1 MVYESHVRFVKSFFI
16 IGNQH
21 LILILLR
28 CYNWDYVKNCFY
40 ASQLTWERFISI
52 SMFDWI
58 NIEWTM
64 NVLPRNRR
72 MFWHGWYMLQST
84 LSNINQTGQFC
95 WYMRGWISW
104 VGIMV
109 RVRVL
114 NKWRHMQI
122 WFQLMLIKTFIIIN
136 QLVTQRNRYSF
147 MKKSVNILLSR
158 LIHIRLNTSQ

>member
-1 MVYESHVRFVKSFFI
+1 MVYESHTSWWDRHYVRFVKSFFI

-72 MFWHGWYMLQST
+72 MFWHGWYLLQST
-84 LSNINQTGQFC
+84 LSNINYTGLANFVDIC
-95 WYMRGWISW
+95 EDGY
-104 VGIMV
+104 
-109 RVRVL
+109 
-114 NKWRHMQI
+114 HY
-122 WFQLMLIKTFIIIN
+122 
-136 QLVTQRNRYSF
+136 NRYSF
-147 MKKSVNILLSR
+147 MKKYVVVSPHIYSIEYVLFLYEFSRVLLLHVLCSTCCR
-158 LIHIRLNTSQ
+158 SNLTTPMP